1 MDARLD
7 RHIYARAKRFRE
19 LWTADDRF
27 RKAVEADPQA
37 AAEAAGLDIDTG
49 PLEPVWNHSLRADIS
64 TPEGYALMKVDQR
77 SRDYLDFCADDAGA
91 PESYIAWRKRQKAR
105 AGFAQGYVVAPIGLH
120 LPYTVEL
127 TRGCSMGCWFC
138 GLSAARLEAA
148 VPTDLA
154 AWERMLRALARP
166 DVFGESAV
174 RGFLYWATD
183 PFDHPD
189 YEAYGDTFA
198 RVLGRFPATTTA
210 APMIDP
216 ARTRRAMARA
226 RAGNAPSMRFSVVSL
241 RQLENIHNEFDVDE
255 LADVELV
262 MVNRESVLGLAQA
275 GHVREKARRIP
286 DRAEHERR
294 KLSKMGDDDEIFAHR
309 TIACVSGLIVEPVI
323 GRIRLISMEPCSDRW
338 PDGYVVFDEA
348 RFDPAG
354 AEGFED
360 ALTGLVARNM
370 SGELPDTLALQRG
383 VSVTAVAPREVR
395 AEGRGH
401 WVSLRAGRRALGHM
415 PALADA
421 FRGGARVETVAADIA
436 RRFEIP
442 PRRVREDAAAL
453 WRQGALIETI
463 FDFAD
468 LDETPA
474 PAPKRKAAR
483 ETPVSRREPVPAG
496 AAP

>member
-7 RHIYARAKRFRE
+7 KRIYARAKRFRE

-27 RKAVEADPQA
+27 RKAVRADPQA
-37 AAEAAGLDIDTG
+37 AADAAGIDIDTSR
-49 PLEPVWNHSLRADIS
+49 LEPVWNHAVRADAS
-64 TPEGYALMKVDQR
+64 TQEGRALIR
-77 SRDYLDFCADDAGA
+77 IEERAREYLDFCADDTGA
-91 PESYIAWRKRQKAR
+91 AEGYRAWRKRQKAR
-105 AGFAQGYVVAPIGLH
+105 AAFAQGYVVAPIALH

-127 TRGCSMGCWFC
+127 TKGCSMGCWFC

-148 VPTDLA
+148 LPTDLA
-154 AWERMLRALARP
+154 AWERVLRALARP
-166 DVFGESAV
+166 DVFGDSAV

-210 APMIDP
+210 APMKDP
-216 ARTRRAMARA
+216 ARTRRAMERA
-226 RAGNAPSMRFSVVSL
+226 RAGDAPSMRFSVVSL
-241 RQLENIHNEFDVDE
+241 RQLENIHNEFDADE

-262 MVNRESVLGLAQA
+262 MVNRESILGLAQA
-275 GHVREKARRIP
+275 GHVREKAKRIP
-286 DRAEHERR
+286 ERAAFERR
-294 KLSKMGDDDEIFAHR
+294 KIDKGHKDDEIFSHR

-323 GRIRLISMEPCSDRW
+323 GRVRLISMEPCSDRW
-338 PDGYVVFDEA
+338 PDGYAVFDEA

-360 ALTGLVARNM
+360 ALLGLISRNM
-370 SGELPDTLALQRG
+370 SGELPDRLALQRG
-383 VSVTAVAPREVR
+383 VSVTATGAREVC

-401 WVSLRAGRRALGHM
+401 RVSLRAGWRALGHL

-421 FRGGARVETVAADIA
+421 FRGGARVETVVADIA
-436 RRFEIP
+436 RRFEMP
-442 PRRVREDAAAL
+442 PRRVRRDAAEL
-453 WRQGALIETI
+453 WRQGALIETV

-468 LDETPA
+468 LTEAPMAAPTPA
-474 PAPKRKAAR
+474 PRRAGAPA
-483 ETPVSRREPVPAG
+483 RREPVHAG